1 MQVRFLPRG
10 QNCGINFCYNLLM
23 IIPNKEYRLGTR
35 SFMVSSLRNVFAA
48 IVMFLV
54 AIFLSA
60 MSGIFIS
67 TGNSLFESYSPST
80 GGNII
85 DITPYVF
92 MAISL
97 IFFLSFLIFIVGL
110 IISWLSYENFTFNFK
125 EFEIRLK
132 KGIINKEEV
141 SIPYHQAANVHVDR
155 NLLYQLFGVSR
166 LVINTDGVDDSGSG
180 EEEATFDPIDK
191 RLAEQMQALL
201 QSRIG
206 VQIVE
211 QKK

>member
-1 MQVRFLPRG
+1 
-10 QNCGINFCYNLLM
+10 M